1 MNDSSLDL
9 IPINRV
15 LVANRGE
22 IAVRVIRACREMG
35 IGTVAVCSQ
44 ADAESLHAHL
54 ADLSVLIGP
63 AEPGESYLRADR
75 IIEAARA
82 TDCDAVHPGYGFLSE
97 NADFAQACAEA
108 GLKFIG
114 PSPEV
119 IRSMGEKTAARSIME
134 KAGVPVVPGALL
146 PDPDADGAFP
156 EQEVL
161 DAAREVGFPLMVK
174 AAFGGGGKGMRL
186 VEEQSGLA
194 KACQGAWREARGA
207 FGNGTVYLERFI
219 ERPRHVEFQI
229 FGDQH
234 GNHVHLFER
243 ECSIQRRH
251 QKIIEETPSPALDE
265 ALRDEM
271 GAAAVAAAA
280 AVNYEGAGTV
290 EFLLGQDRRFYFL
303 EMNTRLQVEHPVTEL
318 ITGVDLVRTQ
328 IQVAEGRPLPWS
340 QEDLQATGHAVECRV
355 YAEDPEN
362 GFLPSLGEILL
373 MHEPSGP
380 GVRIDSGVRQG
391 DEVSMHYDP
400 MVAKLSVHAGNRRNA
415 LDRAVAALQD
425 YAILGVTTN
434 VEYLIAILQEGA
446 FIDGDVD
453 TGFLDEHL
461 PDWQG
466 HREQDADLALA
477 LAAVAERERPGGGQ
491 GAAGSSAP
499 ETGGGRPTPWSSTGR
514 FRLQGLD

>member
-1 MNDSSLDL
+1 M
-9 IPINRV
+9 
-15 LVANRGE
+15 
-22 IAVRVIRACREMG
+22 
-35 IGTVAVCSQ
+35 
-44 ADAESLHAHL
+44 
-54 ADLSVLIGP
+54 
-63 AEPGESYLRADR
+63 
-75 IIEAARA
+75 
-82 TDCDAVHPGYGFLSE
+82 HPGYGFLSE
-97 NADFAQACAEA
+97 NAAFAQACAEA

-318 ITGVDLVRTQ
+318 ITGCDLVRAMVEIAQ
-328 IQVAEGRPLPWS
+328 GNGIIYEQDEMRQHGWALEFPALCRGCQPRLRSQHRPYRGHDRAPWGPGCGWTR
-340 QEDLQATGHAVECRV
+340 AFTRV
-355 YAEDPEN
+355 
-362 GFLPSLGEILL
+362 LTCPSITT
-373 MHEPSGP
+373 PCWPSSSSGP
-380 GVRIDSGVRQG
+380 RT
-391 DEVSMHYDP
+391 
-400 MVAKLSVHAGNRRNA
+400 GN
-415 LDRAVAALQD
+415 
-425 YAILGVTTN
+425 
-434 VEYLIAILQEGA
+434 
-446 FIDGDVD
+446 
-453 TGFLDEHL
+453 
-461 PDWQG
+461 
-466 HREQDADLALA
+466 
-477 LAAVAERERPGGGQ
+477 
-491 GAAGSSAP
+491 
-499 ETGGGRPTPWSSTGR
+499 WSSPAHNGC
-514 FRLQGLD
+514 

>member
-1 MNDSSLDL
+1 MSSSVDL

-44 ADAESLHAHL
+44 VDCQSPHALL
-54 ADLSVLIGP
+54 ADVSVTIGP
-63 AEPGESYLRADR
+63 AEPGESYLRVDR
-75 IIEAARA
+75 ILEAARA
-82 TDCDAVHPGYGFLSE
+82 TDCDAVHPGYGFLAE
-97 NADFAQACAEA
+97 NADFARACAEA

-119 IRSMGEKTAARSIME
+119 INSMGEKTAARAIME

-146 PDPDADGAFP
+146 PEPDAEGTFP
-156 EQEVL
+156 EAEVL
-161 DAAREVGFPLMVK
+161 AAAEQVGFPLMVK

-186 VEEQSGLA
+186 VGAAGDLL

-207 FGNGTVYLERFI
+207 FGNGTIYLERFI

-234 GNHVHLFER
+234 GNQVHLFER

-265 ALRDEM
+265 ALRAEM

-280 AVNYEGAGTV
+280 TVDYEGAGTV

-328 IQVAEGRPLPWS
+328 IQVAEGRPLPWT
-340 QEDLQATGHAVECRV
+340 QDELQATGHAVECRV

-362 GFLPSLGEILL
+362 SFLPSLGEILL
-373 MHEPSGP
+373 LNEPAGP

-391 DEVSMHYDP
+391 DEVTMHYDP
-400 MVAKLSVHAGNRRNA
+400 MIAKLSVHAGTRRNA

-425 YAILGVTTN
+425 YAVLGVTTN

-446 FIDGDVD
+446 FIDGDLH

-461 PDWQG
+461 PDW
-466 HREQDADLALA
+466 RSNRDQDADLALA
-477 LAAVAERERPGGGQ
+477 LAAVAERVDPGGRPGQ
-491 GAAGSSAP
+491 AAAG
-499 ETGGGRPTPWSSTGR
+499 GGTADPARPTPWASGGR
-514 FRLQGLD
+514 FRLRGLD